1 MNLRIFLFLVLI
13 PILSC
18 QGVGAV
24 ENLTSKH
31 GFAQDT
37 NMVSKTLDSK
47 SLDQKQKAPNSK
59 DTKMASKIPD
69 SKSLDQKPK
78 APNSKDTEGTSK
90 KHNSETK

>member
-59 DTKMASKIPD
+59 DT
-69 SKSLDQKPK
+69 
-78 APNSKDTEGTSK
+78 TGTSK
-90 KHNSETK
+90 NHNSETK

>member
-1 MNLRIFLFLVLI
+1 MNLRFFLFLVLI

-37 NMVSKTLDSK
+37 NMVSKTPDSK
-47 SLDQKQKAPNSK
+47 NLDQKPKEPNSK
-59 DTKMASKIPD
+59 DTKMASKTPD
-69 SKSLDQKPK
+69 SKDSDVQPK
-78 APNSKDTEGTSK
+78 ASNSQDTAGTSK
-90 KHNSETK
+90 NHNSGAK